1 MMWRVVTQE
10 KQTSFE
16 SGDRGGEEV
25 VKQERNSHGGR
36 CHLVNNYGDSGQGMM
51 QYLHAGLI
59 STTKKLF
66 IHPKLFTMVVLLVL
80 LVCHLWIALYQQ
92 QPVQASK

>member
-1 MMWRVVTQE
+1 MWRVVTQ
-10 KQTSFE
+10 TSFE
-16 SGDRGGEEV
+16 SGGREGGRDARE
-25 VKQERNSHGGR
+25 KFTWR